1 MSSKSLSNEQ
11 KRAKVLLK
19 EVRKLQKKFAH
30 KLADTSQKS
39 LQETIQRLDQQL
51 ISGEDPADTALK
63 LEQLAGKL
71 FAPYRKSTFREYTES
86 ILIAVGIAL
95 LLRTFVIEPF
105 KIPSGSMIPT
115 LEIGDHIFVNKFSY
129 GVWFPFADYKWRLGK
144 GPRRGDV
151 IVFVYPKNPK
161 KDFIKRVVGL
171 PGDRI
176 KVVQNTLYINDKPVS
191 KAKGDTYTY
200 RESDSPDGIP
210 LERSCRIFDE
220 NLMGVRHKILVDETQ
235 PSKLSE
241 WDSSIDAKRSE
252 RPWGPVV
259 PPQHVFVMGDNRD
272 HSSDSR
278 EWGLVPVRNI
288 KGKAFL
294 VWLSFG
300 SEKGFRWDRIFIP
313 IR

>member
-1 MSSKSLSNEQ
+1 MEQ
-11 KRAKVLLK
+11 KRAKILLK
-19 EVRKLQKKFAH
+19 EVRRLQKKFGP
-30 KLADTSQKS
+30 KLPEQQQKS
-39 LQETIQRLDQQL
+39 LQDVIQRLDQQL
-51 ISGEDPADTALK
+51 VTGEDPADTSLK

-71 FAPYRKSTFREYTES
+71 FAPYRKSTFREYSES
-86 ILIAVGIAL
+86 ILIAIAIAL

-129 GVWFPFADYKWRLGK
+129 GVWFPFANYKWRFGQ
-144 GPRRGDV
+144 GPKRGDV
-151 IVFVYPKNPK
+151 IVFVYPKNPS

-176 KVVQNTLYINDKPVS
+176 KVVQNTLYINDKPIS
-191 KAKGDTYTY
+191 KDKGNTYTY
-200 RESDSPDGIP
+200 REGDTPDSIP
-210 LERSCRIFDE
+210 IERSCRIFDE

-241 WDSSIDAKRSE
+241 WDSSVDAQRIE
-252 RPWGPVV
+252 RPWGPTV
-259 PPQHVFVMGDNRD
+259 PPHHVFVMGDNRD

-278 EWGLVPVRNI
+278 EWGLVPIKNI

-313 IR
+313 IQ